1 LPFNPNTFV
10 GNFALG
16 VTGIA
21 GIQLASGNYGWIRL
35 RIDDLGPNQPFG
47 GTYTNGQGFPDQV
60 TIIDWAYEDSG
71 ASIHVADTVPEPS
84 SLLLL
89 ASGAAGIAAFRRR
102 KAERRV

>member
-1 LPFNPNTFV
+1 M
-10 GNFALG
+10 
-16 VTGIA
+16 TGIA

-47 GTYTNGQGFPDQV
+47 GTYTNGQNFPDKI
-60 TIIDWAYEDSG
+60 TIIDWAYKDSG
-71 ASIHVADTVPEPS
+71 APIHVADTVSQVPEPS